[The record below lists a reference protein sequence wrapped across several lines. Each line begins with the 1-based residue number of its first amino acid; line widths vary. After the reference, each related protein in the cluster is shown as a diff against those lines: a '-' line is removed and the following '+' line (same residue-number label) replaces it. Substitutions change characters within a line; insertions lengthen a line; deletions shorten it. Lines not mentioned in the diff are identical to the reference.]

1 MSKSLIDFV
10 KPNIHKIGVSSY
22 DYQTFILFR
31 KSSQIVRKYNAI
43 GISVS
48 VLQDLLK
55 RNCKLIIIKMD
66 GIARYKISP
75 EDWLRHGI
83 LDQLTPNQDPHSFIP
98 IARLRR
104 LNNG

>member
-1 MSKSLIDFV
+1 MQFTE
-10 KPNIHKIGVSSY
+10 PNLHKIGQPSY
-22 DYQTFILFR
+22 DYSTFILWR

-55 RNCKLIIIKMD
+55 RHCQLIIIKLD

-75 EDWLRHGI
+75 NDWLLKGI
-83 LDQLTPNQDPHSFIP
+83 IDQLTPHQEPHAFIP
-98 IARLRR
+98 ISKFRR
-104 LNNG
+104 FDSK